1 MGRSEEKREGLYFDS
16 NKRINRSV
24 YRGEKVSK
32 NNFFSLA
39 LTKVQTYLNE
49 YIFNCWLA

>member
-1 MGRSEEKREGLYFDS
+1 MGRSEEKREGLYFDP